1 MGRARLV
8 FVKRRRES
16 VIRTSFSLSAF
27 LMALCFAPALSYA
40 QDAAPVTF
48 NLPGHGKL
56 LLLVPKTWNV
66 EVHPRLHQLAPI
78 MELSQKS
85 GAPFHVA
92 FTPMWTPSSDTPY
105 PNDTA
110 VRDQVA
116 ASAKQLESQSVEPTL
131 LVKELSGKLNS
142 GYYFTATDRAP
153 KPDEFKYLTEGMI
166 RIGAIDLA
174 FTVVTNDGQDS
185 VVNSALDILRAAT
198 HVPL

>member
-1 MGRARLV
+1 M
-8 FVKRRRES
+8 
-16 VIRTSFSLSAF
+16 IRTNFRLSMF
-27 LMALCFAPALSYA
+27 LSALCFAPALLCA

-56 LLLVPKTWNV
+56 LLVVPAAWNV
-66 EVHPRLHQLAPI
+66 EVHPRLHQLAPT

-85 GAPFHVA
+85 GAPFHVV
-92 FTPMWTPSSDTPY
+92 FTPMWTPSTDTPY
-105 PNDTA
+105 PNDAA

-116 ASAKQLESQSVEPTL
+116 ETAKQMESQSVEPTL
-131 LVKELSGKLNS
+131 LIKELSGKSNS

-153 KPDEFKYLTEGMI
+153 KPDEFKYLTEGII

-174 FTVVTNDGQDS
+174 FTVVTNEGQDGVIKS
-185 VVNSALDILRAAT
+185 VLDILRAAT